1 VNKIKKKTKNK
12 PKNEKVTNQTK
23 QRKKG
28 MEAETKK
35 RRKENDMHAQNLAGF
50 ESCWVKITSLPQQ
63 KINKPLESHLL
74 HM

>member
-35 RRKENDMHAQNLAGF
+35 MI
-50 ESCWVKITSLPQQ
+50 CTPKICRDLNRVGLKSQVCY
-63 KINKPLESHLL
+63 KKNKQTA
-74 HM
+74 